1 MKKEEREIRSVQI
14 DPDNPAYIVWIG
26 TMHKRNLTFYML
38 NGQYLVRAKSSLDG
52 NRVKRSPRFKKT
64 MQFAGKLGKAS
75 AIASEVYGQL
85 PEGWKLHSLY
95 RQLVGVGN
103 QLLKTQE
110 CTDEEVAIALREHLY
125 SLGYNPKIDYEVIQ
139 PSTEQYIERGGE
151 TIFQPAVTGST
162 IVTKPIIIPT
172 KRRVAIRRRFS
183 KQITSYRLPDSS

>member
-26 TMHKRNLTFYML
+26 TMHKRNLTFYIL

-75 AIASEVYGQL
+75 AIASEVYGLL
-85 PEGWKLHSLY
+85 PEGWKLHNLY

-110 CTDEEVAIALREHLY
+110 CTDDEVANALREHLY
-125 SLGYNPKIDYEVIQ
+125 SLGYDPQIEYEVIQ
-139 PSTEQYIERGGE
+139 PSTEQYIERNSEIASE
-151 TIFQPAVTGST
+151 TVTVKPAVVVMPAVTKT
-162 IVTKPIIIPT
+162 RRIAVRRYYT
-172 KRRVAIRRRFS
+172 KRIAGY
-183 KQITSYRLPDSS
+183 QLPDSS

>member
-26 TMHKRNLTFYML
+26 TMHKRNLTFYIL

-75 AIASEVYGQL
+75 AIASEVYGLL

-110 CTDEEVAIALREHLY
+110 CTDDEVANALWTHLY
-125 SLGYNPKIDYEVIQ
+125 SLGYDPQIEYEVIQ
-139 PSTEQYIERGGE
+139 PSTEQYIERDNEIALE
-151 TIFQPAVTGST
+151 TVAVKPAVVAMPAVTK
-162 IVTKPIIIPT
+162 TKG
-172 KRRVAIRRRFS
+172 VAIRRY
-183 KQITSYRLPDSS
+183 YRRCVAGYQLPDSS